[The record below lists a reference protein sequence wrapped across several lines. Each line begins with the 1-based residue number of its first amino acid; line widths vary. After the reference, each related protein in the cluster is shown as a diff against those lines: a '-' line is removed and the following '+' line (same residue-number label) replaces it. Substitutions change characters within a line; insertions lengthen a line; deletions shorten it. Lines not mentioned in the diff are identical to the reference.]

1 MNRDVT
7 RLTDMRMRPGA
18 PPGSGM
24 LTPPWL
30 EPVATR
36 AASPKPAITYARR
49 ALLNQYNLLMLTVV
63 TVSSLISGSIWVLL
77 AGLVAEL
84 VVIGTV
90 PRAGVFR
97 RHVDHLIAQDEREQ
111 ALRTRETLLLQM
123 NDTHRQEYE
132 RLECLVERVR
142 NNATH
147 YGDAAA
153 LVLNDSLGLDRLLM
167 SYIRLA
173 IAHKVGKE
181 ALALTNRKELFDKI
195 QSLEDSRLSSSS
207 QRLRTLE
214 ERRLFIAQKRLQRC
228 DRNRERLQV
237 ISQQLATINDLVHMV
252 HEQSMTPVDSRHVTD
267 EIDQLILSI
276 EENEG
281 TLRELAEICSEDE
294 PSDDEPPRLSGPPQ
308 RPPMIGDRSREGS
321 RCVGVPR

>member
-1 MNRDVT
+1 MNCDVT
-7 RLTDMRMRPGA
+7 RITDLRMRPGT
-18 PPGSGM
+18 PPESGM

-30 EPVATR
+30 EPSTARVLA
-36 AASPKPAITYARR
+36 PKPAMTYARR

-63 TVSSLISGSIWVLL
+63 TVSSLISGSIWVLV

-84 VVIGTV
+84 VVLGTV
-90 PRAGVFR
+90 PRAGAFR
-97 RHVDHLIAQDEREQ
+97 KHVNGQIAQDEREA

-142 NNATH
+142 TNAAH

-195 QSLEDSRLSSSS
+195 QSLEDSRLTSSSR
-207 QRLRTLE
+207 RLRTLE
-214 ERRLFIAQKRLQRC
+214 ERRLFIAQQRLKRC

-237 ISQQLATINDLVHMV
+237 ISQQLATINDLIHMV
-252 HEQSMTPVDSRHVTD
+252 HEQSMTPVDSSQVTD

-281 TLRELAEICSEDE
+281 TLRELSEICHDGDALMDDDPARLNG
-294 PSDDEPPRLSGPPQ
+294 PSRQPMLGGSRDDP
-308 RPPMIGDRSREGS
+308 
-321 RCVGVPR
+321 RCVGMPR